1 MAEYNNTNKGALFNA
16 YNCKIKGQGSI
27 SIGQTPSDYVLVEEQ
42 TKHGQTFY
50 NLYVK
55 SAKIYKN
62 ENKRNDDDADMNGV
76 IESHIGEFRIWLR
89 EKTSKNGNEFISCS
103 VAPKKE
109 KEGAF

>member
-1 MAEYNNTNKGALFNA
+1 M
-16 YNCKIKGQGSI
+16 
-27 SIGQTPSDYVLVEEQ
+27 VEEQ

-55 SAKIYKN
+55 SARIYKN